1 MKKNVSIIGLLVLF
15 FMIIFIFCS
24 CGNEQQEISTTNES
38 AMVDK
43 SQHIEENNIYETTI
57 IQNDNETS
65 TILENDNS
73 QNQKLMDVFAVI
85 SQYPEL
91 PTGCEMTSL
100 TMVLNYYGIN
110 ADKCDISDNFLLK
123 GDVGTVDFNVAFVGN
138 PRDSSS
144 YGCYS
149 PVVVNAA
156 NSYLA
161 YKDSKLLAVDISGVE
176 LEDLFSYIDNNTPVI
191 VWGTQDCKEGHYS
204 VTWNVD
210 GKDLTWFT
218 PEHCMVLVGY
228 DDNNVW
234 VADPIYGELRSY
246 DIYTFKNAYNSLAK
260 QAVVLK

>member
-1 MKKNVSIIGLLVLF
+1 MKRIGSLILF
-15 FMIIFIFCS
+15 FTMIFLFYS
-24 CGNEQQEISTTNES
+24 CGNEQQEKFTTNES
-38 AMVDK
+38 STVDK
-43 SQHIEENNIYETTI
+43 TQNIEESNTYETNVK
-57 IQNDNETS
+57 QSGNKTS
-65 TILENDNS
+65 NILENDYS
-73 QNQKLMDVFAVI
+73 GNQKLVDVFTVL

-100 TMVLNYYGIN
+100 TMVLNYYGIS

-123 GDVGTVDFNVAFVGN
+123 GDVGTVDFKVAFVGD

-161 YKDSKLLAVDISGVE
+161 YKNSELLAIDISGKE
-176 LEDLFSYIDNNTPVI
+176 LENLFSYIDNNTPVI

-204 VTWNVD
+204 VTWNVN
-210 GKDLTWFT
+210 GQDLTWFT

-228 DDNNVW
+228 DDNSVW

-246 DIYTFKNAYNSLAK
+246 DIYTFKNAYNSLNK
-260 QAVVLK
+260 QAIILR